1 MTYGAFTV
9 FLLDRASL
17 TLFSAPGSGTRKLNS
32 GSSQIVTSCMIWDK

>member
-17 TLFSAPGSGTRKLNS
+17 TLFSAQVLEPEEGELWLKPY
-32 GSSQIVTSCMIWDK
+32 CH